1 MWRIAH
7 FYNKCNILKSAPGKQ
22 MIFSCSVY
30 VMPELQFSY
39 IYNAGKIR
47 LSILLA
53 KLFDQFKFKLP
64 VQKFLES
71 DFNIIFL

>member
-1 MWRIAH
+1 
-7 FYNKCNILKSAPGKQ
+7 

-39 IYNAGKIR
+39 IYNAGKI
-47 LSILLA
+47 
-53 KLFDQFKFKLP
+53 P

>member
-22 MIFSCSVY
+22 MIFCEVFKLC
-30 VMPELQFSY
+30 PLQFSY
-39 IYNAGKIR
+39 IYNATKIR
-47 LSILLA
+47 LSILLV
-53 KLFDQFKFKLP
+53 KLFDQFKCK
-64 VQKFLES
+64 KFLES